1 MKLLKL
7 VESLLI
13 VYLLVL
19 PTIGFGFVTFENE
32 DVVEKVCEIHFHEI
46 NSKMVGER
54 IDRSLSSTVRDI
66 VVSSLAA
73 SLWSP
78 PAGGV
83 QEGSAQRGDV
93 PDRLSQG
100 ALPGDALW
108 NGRLHAGHWDAG

>member
-1 MKLLKL
+1 MKSLKH
-7 VESLLI
+7 VESPLI
-13 VYLLVL
+13 VYHLVL

-54 IDRSLSSTVRDI
+54 TDRPVSSTGGTSFVA
-66 VVSSLAA
+66 SPAA
-73 SLWSP
+73 FPWSP

-83 QEGSAQRGDV
+83 QEGPAQRGDV
-93 PDRLSQG
+93 PHRLRQG
-100 ALPGDALW
+100 TLQGDALR